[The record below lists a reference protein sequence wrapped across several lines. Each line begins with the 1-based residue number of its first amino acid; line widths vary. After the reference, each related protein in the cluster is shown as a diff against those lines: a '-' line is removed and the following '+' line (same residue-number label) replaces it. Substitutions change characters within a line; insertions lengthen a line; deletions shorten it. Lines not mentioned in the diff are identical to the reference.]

1 MKLILIIGK
10 IESHEPLALEHVDNS
25 FECYKNCN
33 KTVIDWLDSCS
44 ATKASPLCFTLI
56 NNAFTFNKF
65 THNTCF
71 LCSLHTLSPTT
82 IPSTFKK

>member
-1 MKLILIIGK
+1 MVHEVDLIIGK
-10 IESHEPLALEHVDNS
+10 IEFTEPLVEHVDNS

-44 ATKASPLCFTLI
+44 ATTASPLCFTLI

-65 THNTCF
+65 THNVF
-71 LCSLHTLSPTT
+71 SLFSTLPHNN
-82 IPSTFKK
+82 TFHIQ